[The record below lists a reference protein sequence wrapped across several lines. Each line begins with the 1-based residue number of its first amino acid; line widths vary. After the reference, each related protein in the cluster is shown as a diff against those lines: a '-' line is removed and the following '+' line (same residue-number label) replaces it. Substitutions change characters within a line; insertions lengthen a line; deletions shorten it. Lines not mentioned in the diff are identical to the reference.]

1 MSGICAPFHLE
12 IWSWKP
18 LRPTAYSCKYESWMC
33 SLTDMIS
40 TAYYIICSSSSSKF
54 DEFHCFHQLHLQE
67 GGLHADIN
75 GDGVL
80 DHVQVCNCFFHLRQ
94 SKPYEC
100 IFYCLLDY
108 DICSKYALSE
118 IHIIWYA
125 LNLLLFVE
133 CFVSVPWKH
142 FSIDPDDNNI
152 VCCVVNWKWACKI
165 PSSFVLFIILGPWPI
180 WKLFLFNLFFCL

>member
-1 MSGICAPFHLE
+1 
-12 IWSWKP
+12 
-18 LRPTAYSCKYESWMC
+18 MC

-94 SKPYEC
+94 SKLYEC
-100 IFYCLLDY
+100 IFYCLLVMMYAPNMLSLKYILY
-108 DICSKYALSE
+108 DM
-118 IHIIWYA
+118 
-125 LNLLLFVE
+125 
-133 CFVSVPWKH
+133 P
-142 FSIDPDDNNI
+142 
-152 VCCVVNWKWACKI
+152 
-165 PSSFVLFIILGPWPI
+165 
-180 WKLFLFNLFFCL
+180 